1 MEKSSLALTIQ
12 NKIGSSGRLS
22 YGGLVAVVG
31 AKRKVEGERRW
42 EY

>member
-1 MEKSSLALTIQ
+1 MEKSSLALTIE

-31 AKRKVEGERRW
+31 AKRRKEVGILRN
-42 EY
+42 